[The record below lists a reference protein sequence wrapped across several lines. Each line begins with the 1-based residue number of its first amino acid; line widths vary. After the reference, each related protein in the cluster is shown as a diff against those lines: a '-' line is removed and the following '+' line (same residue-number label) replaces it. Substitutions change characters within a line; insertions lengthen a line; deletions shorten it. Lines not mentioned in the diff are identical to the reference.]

1 MSLSTLR
8 FMMEKM
14 HTAHAKLSWLA
25 RLSTAIFLAIVCL
38 YSSSAVAQPKQAMER
53 FLFATAHCFEQ
64 SGAPYS
70 IPATTFD
77 PIVYS
82 MSVSDQDA
90 TQLIEVEV
98 PPCEEDDLE
107 AKSCQEPMAS
117 DKTRVIP
124 AAEHS
129 TWWSATAQP
138 KPPQRQDGPSCMS
151 ADGASCESS
160 PPLPTLLEIKGS
172 VASGYLSTLVRAH
185 TMWRRS
191 GKLRVYHAPV
201 VATRTLGPATLALH
215 PPTPPPRA

>member
-1 MSLSTLR
+1 
-8 FMMEKM
+8 MENM
-14 HTAHAKLSWLA
+14 HTTSPKLSWLA

-82 MSVSDQDA
+82 MSVGDQDA
-90 TQLIEVEV
+90 TQIIEVEV
-98 PPCEEDDLE
+98 PPCEEDAPE
-107 AKSCQEPMAS
+107 AKSCQEPMATL
-117 DKTRVIP
+117 KGRVIP
-124 AAEHS
+124 AADH
-129 TWWSATAQP
+129 TAWWSTTAQP
-138 KPPQRQDGPSCMS
+138 KPPARQDGPSCMS
-151 ADGASCESS
+151 AGGASCESS

-172 VASGYLSTLVRAH
+172 VASGYVSTLGRAH
-185 TMWRRS
+185 TTWRRS
-191 GKLRVYHAPV
+191 GKLRTARARVQ
-201 VATRTLGPATLALH
+201 ATRTLGPSTLELL